1 MDRGDWWAAVH
12 GVGKNQTGLS
22 DFHFHQIPHRM
33 LLQSLPDAVC
43 VEIQILN
50 YGPLY
55 RPVQKSRQK
64 PSTCRRCMRQY
75 VLDM

>member
-43 VEIQILN
+43 IEIQIEL
-50 YGPLY
+50 
-55 RPVQKSRQK
+55 RSPVQACAEKQAEA
-64 PSTCRRCMRQY
+64 QH
-75 VLDM
+75 L